1 MSSGAVRDAFETAWL
16 TLMPTLPL
24 VDTINDEPDRDTL
37 PDEWVTLDFISP
49 GETRESLGDTACRRE
64 RGTII
69 PIVFVKA
76 GSGSAQAIIL
86 ADSIKDAFRDWADS
100 TGKISITAVSPGEF
114 GDSSDGRWMGISIN
128 LDYVYDQY
136 I

>member
-1 MSSGAVRDAFETAWL
+1 MSSGAVRTAFETAW
-16 TLMPTLPL
+16 PTLLPTLAL
-24 VDTINDEPDRDTL
+24 VDTLNDEPDRNTL
-37 PDEWVTLDFISP
+37 PDEWATLDFIST
-49 GETRESLGDTACRRE
+49 GESRESLSNPACRRE

-76 GSGSAQAIIL
+76 GSGSAQAIVL
-86 ADSIKDAFRDWADS
+86 ADSIKDAFRDWEDP
-100 TGKISITAVSPGEF
+100 TQTISITAVSPGET
-114 GDSSDGRWMGISIN
+114 GDSSDGRWMGVSIN